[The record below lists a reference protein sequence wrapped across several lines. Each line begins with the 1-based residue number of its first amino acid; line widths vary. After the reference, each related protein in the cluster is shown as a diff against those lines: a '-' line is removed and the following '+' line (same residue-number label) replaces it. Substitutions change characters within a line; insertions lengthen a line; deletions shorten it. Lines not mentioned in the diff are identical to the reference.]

1 MVEIRVFKAEK
12 NETNRSYYAVTGAK
26 TEAEAIY
33 RVIKM
38 KKAKKQTFLDYNS
51 YKGVIAPYVND
62 ISKEED
68 RIIKYREDKNY
79 AICVYYDDKIIA
91 NCVLDFHHQLRA
103 ELQER
108 FLHLLLYAPSFHHIL
123 PE

>member
-62 ISKEED
+62 KGEELD
-68 RIIKYREDKNY
+68 GLWPARENTGTPCY
-79 AICVYYDDKIIA
+79 VVYK
-91 NCVLDFHHQLRA
+91 R
-103 ELQER
+103 R
-108 FLHLLLYAPSFHHIL
+108 R
-123 PE
+123 